1 IFTEQDWETTSY
13 QGRVFAQPF
22 DLETMSTRGP
32 AVFVLPERGYWE
44 FGVNRKGDMVTTA
57 GLTSPAVRRNM
68 ALSRHDPETGAVT
81 RLVSSV
87 PSMFGFDL
95 SPDGEWIVF
104 SDVNDDRIKT
114 ASIDAGIVTPLPQA
128 IVGSFSP
135 HISSDGSFVIY
146 SSGTLATGWKIYRQ
160 RSDGSRPPELV
171 DVNLG
176 DFQWIMGLYEED
188 RTALIIASWAP
199 DDKRQIVLVDLAS
212 KETLFS
218 FDGEGLSSANL
229 SPDGRWIAYT
239 VTHTQAETSVYVVG
253 LDGSGPWLLKSAVWD
268 PRWSIDGETLYVRSA
283 ESVIALPIS
292 TTRGVRISGSES
304 VLYTGTSFMDYRV
317 DGSTGELLIL
327 DRADLSSEPVDQVD
341 IVFNWGERLKAL
353 APAQ

>member
-1 IFTEQDWETTSY
+1 
-13 QGRVFAQPF
+13 
-22 DLETMSTRGP
+22 M
-32 AVFVLPERGYWE
+32 
-44 FGVNRKGDMVTTA
+44 
-57 GLTSPAVRRNM
+57 
-68 ALSRHDPETGAVT
+68 
-81 RLVSSV
+81 
-87 PSMFGFDL
+87 
-95 SPDGEWIVF
+95 
-104 SDVNDDRIKT
+104 
-114 ASIDAGIVTPLPQA
+114 TPLPQA